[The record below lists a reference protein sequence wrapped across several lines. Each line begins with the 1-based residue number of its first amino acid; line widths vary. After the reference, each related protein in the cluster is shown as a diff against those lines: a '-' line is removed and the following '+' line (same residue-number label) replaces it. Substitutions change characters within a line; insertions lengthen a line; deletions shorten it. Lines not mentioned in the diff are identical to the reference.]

1 VNGRAENT
9 TFQVLTHF
17 CVASRYG
24 CCTEKAYENSPN
36 MNSKKISS
44 RDHLPSKNTMK
55 SKGTT
60 PTDNLTL
67 VEKMFAS
74 HMDSMRFHQTDAS
87 ARVVAR
93 NRGHHRRMD
102 LRCIV
107 EDDESFRHLMTHP
120 FHATRVQ
127 KRNEWCSNSRTIR
140 YCRRSRPAHRWR
152 NTSSGCAL

>member
-1 VNGRAENT
+1 
-9 TFQVLTHF
+9 
-17 CVASRYG
+17 
-24 CCTEKAYENSPN
+24 
-36 MNSKKISS
+36 MNSNKISS

-67 VEKMFAS
+67 EKMFAS
-74 HMDSMRFHQTDAS
+74 HMDSMRYHQTDAS

-102 LRCIV
+102 LRCFV
-107 EDDESFRHLMTHP
+107 EDDESFRHLMPHP

-127 KRNEWCSNSRTIR
+127 KRNDGAATAVRFVTVGGPDPLTDGETPRADV
-140 YCRRSRPAHRWR
+140 P
-152 NTSSGCAL
+152 SSGCYRHYRSHIVFC